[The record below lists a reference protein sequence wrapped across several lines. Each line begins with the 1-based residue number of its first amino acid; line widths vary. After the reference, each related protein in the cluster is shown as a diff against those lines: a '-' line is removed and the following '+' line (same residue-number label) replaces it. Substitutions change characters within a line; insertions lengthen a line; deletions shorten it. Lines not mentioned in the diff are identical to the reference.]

1 MNAIDLLSQE
11 LSTPETKIRKDL
23 KLNFKAVAE
32 RAALSKAEMGLALIG
47 LGQSLKDS
55 KLREIGQSFLS
66 ESGETFTEEQIQ
78 EAHESAAIMGMLN
91 MYYRFR
97 HFLKE
102 NGSEEPYKNTG
113 LRMMSLS
120 TPALGKERFEMLA
133 FAISVLNG
141 CEMCV
146 ASHEKALVGHGVSTD
161 KIHELARLASLA
173 KAFNALL

>member
-1 MNAIDLLSQE
+1 MNALELLSQG
-11 LSTPETKIRKDL
+11 LSSPDTKIRKDL
-23 KLNFKAVAE
+23 KLNFNAIVE
-32 RAALSKAEMGLALIG
+32 RGVLSKAEIGLALLG

-55 KLREIGQSFLS
+55 KLSEIGQGFIS
-66 ESGETFTEEQIQ
+66 ESGETLSDEQLL
-78 EAHESAAIMGMLN
+78 EARESAAIMGMLN

-120 TPALGKERFEMLA
+120 APSLGKERFEMLA
-133 FAISVLNG
+133 FAISVING

-146 ASHEKALVGHGVSTD
+146 VSHEKALQQHKVSTE
-161 KIHELARLASLA
+161 KIHELARLAALS
-173 KAFNALL
+173 KAFSSL